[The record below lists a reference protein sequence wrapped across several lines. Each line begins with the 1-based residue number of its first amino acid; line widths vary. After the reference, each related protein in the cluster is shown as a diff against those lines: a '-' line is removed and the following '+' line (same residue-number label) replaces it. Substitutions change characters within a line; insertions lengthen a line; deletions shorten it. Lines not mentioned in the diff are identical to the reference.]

1 MTPAFCMII
10 NIVIF
15 EMKDK
20 IQDLLE
26 ASVSLITAE

>member
-1 MTPAFCMII
+1 MTPASCMII